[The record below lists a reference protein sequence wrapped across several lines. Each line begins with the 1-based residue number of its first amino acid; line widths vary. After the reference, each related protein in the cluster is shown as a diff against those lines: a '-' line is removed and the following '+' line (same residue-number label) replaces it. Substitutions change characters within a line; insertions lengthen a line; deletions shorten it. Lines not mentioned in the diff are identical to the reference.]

1 LNWFSIRFKNFLKN
15 SVWLFILIQNK
26 TEPKMFNPTC
36 DGGRMMVWHG
46 QPFFLLIPF
55 FLSHFLKNQASP
67 VKIKGLLSFCFVSN
81 LILGLLITIYFALS
95 PFLFDFF
102 SSISPHSVWFYL
114 IFISNLVFILLNVIW
129 CVWIIFYFHPSTF
142 DFIYFH
148 VKFGHHFFNWYLFY
162 FGSFLLIFFL
172 ISSLNTLFVMN
183 YTSWVFKFTFYV
195 IILTS
200 WHGVIG
206 LEC

>member
-1 LNWFSIRFKNFLKN
+1 
-15 SVWLFILIQNK
+15 
-26 TEPKMFNPTC
+26 MFNPTC

-46 QPFFLLIPF
+46 QPFFLLMPF

-195 IILTS
+195 IILTL
-200 WHGVIG
+200 WHGVTG